1 MIDVHIH
8 EKELPFRN
16 FVFEDGPGA
25 HARTGC
31 IPGSL
36 SDCIDVFGKP
46 EKTVIQQFEA
56 LFFPENRVVLP
67 FRFTVFQTDADRS
80 VFGQAFLQV
89 GHLVGENFLCSE
101 NVDVVKS
108 DHVCGEITSVG
119 PLVRTV
125 RLGIDADV
133 ERHYFEFVVGRSGG
147 GRGEPRGYYRCT
159 EYEIANHRLVF

>member
-1 MIDVHIH
+1 MCTFM
-8 EKELPFRN
+8 KKSFL
-16 FVFEDGPGA
+16 FEILSLRMAQEPMRGLA
-25 HARTGC
+25 ASQARC
-31 IPGSL
+31 PIAF
-36 SDCIDVFGKP
+36 DVFGKP
-46 EKTVIQQFEA
+46 EKAVIQQFEA

-80 VFGQAFLQV
+80 VLGQAFLQV

-108 DHVCGEITSVG
+108 DHVCGEITPVG

-147 GRGEPRGYYRCT
+147 GAGRTTRILPL
-159 EYEIANHRLVF
+159 HRVRDCES